1 MMKNLKTVVFVSLL
15 FAHAAVCSAS
25 VETRRTQTVRAV
37 ELVSPAVVNI
47 STERTV
53 QGKSRN
59 NSGSGWLSGF
69 FDLYMP
75 RKHTEQSLGSGVI
88 IDKKGY
94 ILTNEHVVLHASK
107 IKVTLSDNRDFVG
120 TLVGSDPKTDIAVIS
135 IKPDDL
141 PVAKTGD
148 SDDIMT
154 GETVIGVGN
163 PFGLSHSV
171 TRGIVSALNRTIRNN
186 KRVYKNFI
194 QTDAAINP
202 GNSGGPLVNIDGEVI
217 GINTAIFQKAEGIGF
232 SIPINKAL
240 RIVRDLIDYGEV
252 HRAWLG
258 VSVQTISPSFAKY
271 LGMRNP
277 EKPVGVVVTEVQK
290 GGPASAH
297 LLRGDII
304 LELDKNTLRS
314 EKDFMELMDGFTAGE
329 KLKIKVLHKGAPKSM
344 VVTTGRVPKEKAL
357 ELSRRWLGLKIGTG
371 VDYSDAD
378 VVVADVVGG
387 SVSMAAGIRKGDT
400 IIQVE
405 DQKVSSLDDYKKI
418 ISKIYGK
425 KTVLLLVK
433 RGVYGYYVTLHP

>member
-1 MMKNLKTVVFVSLL
+1 MKNLKIFVCISIL
-15 FAHAAVCSAS
+15 FAHAATCSAS
-25 VETRRTQTVRAV
+25 RESRKTQTVRAV
-37 ELVSPAVVNI
+37 ESVSPAVVNI

-53 QGKSRN
+53 QGQSPAY
-59 NSGSGWLSGF
+59 SGSGWLSDF
-69 FDLYMP
+69 FDLYIP
-75 RKHTEQSLGSGVI
+75 RRYTEQSLGSGVI

-135 IKPDDL
+135 IKPDNL

-148 SDDIMT
+148 SNDIMT
-154 GETVIGVGN
+154 GETVVGIGN

-186 KRVYKNFI
+186 SRVYKNFI

-202 GNSGGPLVNIDGEVI
+202 GNSGGPLVNLDGEVI

-240 RIVRDLIDYGEV
+240 RIVHDLIQYGEV

-258 VSVQTISPSFAKY
+258 VSVQTISPAFARY
-271 LGMRNP
+271 LGMRSP
-277 EKPVGVVVTEVQK
+277 QKPVGVIITEVQK
-290 GGPASAH
+290 GSPASAF
-297 LLRGDII
+297 LVRGDII
-304 LELDKNTLRS
+304 LELDKNTLHTK
-314 EKDFMELMDGFTAGE
+314 KDFMELLDGFTAGE
-329 KLKIKVLHKGAPKSM
+329 KIKIKAIHNGKPKTV
-344 VVTTGRVPKEKAL
+344 VVTASRVPKEKAL
-357 ELSRRWLGLKIGTG
+357 ELSRSWLGLQIGSGYNTG
-371 VDYSDAD
+371 GVVVVD
-378 VVVADVVGG
+378 VVEG
-387 SVSMAAGIRKGDT
+387 SVAMAAGIRKGDV

-405 DQKVSSLDDYKKI
+405 ERKITNLDNYKQI

-425 KTVLLLVK
+425 KSILLLVK
-433 RGVYGYYVTLHP
+433 RGVYGYYVTLQP